1 MILKICHDIDVLAV
15 LFGEIDPPRDLVHVL
30 VEQRVH
36 VALMESVVVKQLV
49 FVKQLHQGELGT
61 SETAQSERPAAGDH
75 LLDQVV
81 GLLVGRRHF
90 PEKLCVHDAVHATAL
105 GAELMMQ
112 MF

>member
-1 MILKICHDIDVLAV
+1 MILKICHDIDVPAV
-15 LFGEIDPPRDLVHVL
+15 LFGEIDPPGDLVHVL

-49 FVKQLHQGELGT
+49 FVKQLHQGELGA
-61 SETAQSERPAAGDH
+61 SETAQSERLAACDH
-75 LLDQVV
+75 LLDQMV